1 MRTNRFRPTRASIG
15 FAGAFAVLILAM
27 PALAADPTFP
37 PGSRLG
43 LVPPTGMIPSDKFD
57 GFADPDKDAAILI
70 TVLPAEAYPQIEKT
84 LDADA
89 LKKKGVTLEKREAM
103 SSASARAFCSSA
115 ARRRKRRSIE
125 SGCWCVGER
134 FNRAR
139 DRPGA
144 VQDSAYPDSVVRAA
158 LATLSV
164 RPTVPEAEELGLL
177 PFAVGDLAGFHVDDV
192 LRGRAVMLSDMPS
205 GKDSRP
211 EASTGGLDV
220 RLLIAAMPG
229 APSESE
235 DRANFARLS
244 FNEIGGI
251 KEVRMTV
258 SEPLRIGGQSGYQTH
273 GGGQRRANRSRRDGG
288 AVAAF
293 RRQRISADG
302 RDRPRRHLDD
312 RTRAAAHGA
321 RQHRA

>member
-84 LDADA
+84 LDVDA
-89 LKKKGVTLEKREAM
+89 LKKKGVTLEKREAVQL
-103 SSASARAFCSSA
+103 SFGKGFLLIGNQTAEKTKYRKWLLVASASDLTALVTVQVPS
-115 ARRRKRRSIE
+115 
-125 SGCWCVGER
+125 
-134 FNRAR
+134 
-139 DRPGA
+139 
-144 VQDSAYPDSVVRAA
+144 QDSAYPDSVVRAA

-177 PFAVGDLAGFHVDDV
+177 PFVVGDLAGFHVDDV

-205 GKDSRP
+205 GKEVYP
-211 EASTGGLDV
+211 EARTGAARCTFTDRSHARRATGIGGPCQLRQTVVQRDRRDQGSQGDGLGT
-220 RLLIAAMPG
+220 AAHRRPI
-229 APSESE
+229 
-235 DRANFARLS
+235 RLS
-244 FNEIGGI
+244 DTWRRPKTRE
-251 KEVRMTV
+251 R
-258 SEPLRIGGQSGYQTH
+258 EPT
-273 GGGQRRANRSRRDGG
+273 
-288 AVAAF
+288 
-293 RRQRISADG
+293 
-302 RDRPRRHLDD
+302 
-312 RTRAAAHGA
+312 
-321 RQHRA
+321 